1 MIIAD
6 ENIDARII
14 SFLRASDIEVYSVIE
29 NKPGISDEEVIF
41 LAKEKNQI
49 ILTEDKD
56 FGEWVFAHG
65 VKDCSIIFLRYD
77 FKEYDRIA
85 HIIVDLITDNK
96 EKLSNKFIT
105 VTVNKIRIRK
115 I

>member
-14 SFLRASDIEVYSVIE
+14 SFLRTSNIEVYAIIE
-29 NKPGISDEEVIF
+29 NNPGIADEEVIF
-41 LAKEKNQI
+41 IAKEKKFI

-56 FGEWVFAHG
+56 FGEWIFAHG
-65 VKDCSIIFLRYD
+65 VKNCSIIFLRYD
-77 FKEYDRIA
+77 FKEYEKIA
-85 HIIVDLITDNK
+85 QIILNLIRDNK
-96 EKLSNKFIT
+96 EKLADKFVTIT
-105 VTVNKIRIRK
+105 MDKIRIRK

>member
-14 SFLRASDIEVYSVIE
+14 SFLRASKIDVYAVIE
-29 NKPGISDEEVIF
+29 NNSGITDEEAIL
-41 LAKEKNQI
+41 LAKEKNLI

-56 FGEWVFAHG
+56 FGEWIFAHG

-77 FKEYDRIA
+77 FKEYERISY
-85 HIIVDLITDNK
+85 IIFDLITDNN
-96 EKLSNKFIT
+96 EKLYNRFVT